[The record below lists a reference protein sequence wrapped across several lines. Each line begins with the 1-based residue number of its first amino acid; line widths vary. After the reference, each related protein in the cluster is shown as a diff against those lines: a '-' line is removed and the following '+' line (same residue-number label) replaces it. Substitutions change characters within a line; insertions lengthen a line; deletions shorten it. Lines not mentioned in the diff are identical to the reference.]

1 MEAGNASMYDGATAL
16 AEAVIMAQAVHR
28 KGSKFIVPESL
39 NPLYLHVLK
48 TYMKGLKIELVEARA
63 TRQGALDLDNVK
75 ELLDAEVFGV
85 AVQTPNFFGV
95 VEDVTAVAELKKSHA
110 FVLVVCPNLL
120 SLALLE
126 APGNLGAEI
135 CAGEAHYLAGGP
147 SFGGPLLGFIAAKQQ
162 HLRQMPGRIVGKTVD
177 KEGKPGFVL
186 TAQTREQHIRREKAT
201 SNICS
206 NEGLLALSAAITLSL
221 LGKEGFLKM
230 AGLNVSKTQYALSR
244 IKKSKKASLPYSG
257 PVFNE
262 FVVELK
268 EETLDSFFARAREKK
283 ILPGVRMD
291 KLDKRFDG
299 KMLVCVTEKKT
310 KDDIDALVALFE

>member
-1 MEAGNASMYDGATAL
+1 
-16 AEAVIMAQAVHR
+16 
-28 KGSKFIVPESL
+28 
-39 NPLYLHVLK
+39 
-48 TYMKGLKIELVEARA
+48 
-63 TRQGALDLDNVK
+63 
-75 ELLDAEVFGV
+75 
-85 AVQTPNFFGV
+85 
-95 VEDVTAVAELKKSHA
+95 
-110 FVLVVCPNLL
+110 
-120 SLALLE
+120 
-126 APGNLGAEI
+126 
-135 CAGEAHYLAGGP
+135 
-147 SFGGPLLGFIAAKQQ
+147 
-162 HLRQMPGRIVGKTVD
+162 MPGRIVGKTVD